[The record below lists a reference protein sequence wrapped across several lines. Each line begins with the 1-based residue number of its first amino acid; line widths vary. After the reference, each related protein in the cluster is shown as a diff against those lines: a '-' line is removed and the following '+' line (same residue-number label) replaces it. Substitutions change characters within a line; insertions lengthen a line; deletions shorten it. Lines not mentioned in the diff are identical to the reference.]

1 MPCFFRVASRQ
12 GISHNQLDIC
22 ESDGGWYD
30 HRHDFFPVAV
40 DGEIA
45 DDRNREASGG
55 RLKWTALARGRH
67 MARRYVE
74 LKGSRRKAPDDSV
87 RRRDVDPRERIDVTI
102 TLKGPQLPSPA
113 QMPKR
118 PLSRRQID
126 RKFGVRPAVI
136 RKVEDILRTL
146 RLRIDD
152 IKQGGRSLRVS
163 GTAAAMMAA
172 FRAEL
177 GVYELR
183 GLGEIRARQGVLMI
197 PRVLQGIVTG
207 IEGLDQRPM
216 AFRQAAAPTRR
227 VSASLPAAG
236 RGPDGT
242 LTPADVIELYNF
254 PPGEGAGQT
263 IVIAEFGAPVNNG
276 KLMPP
281 AYIASDLAAFCKRH
295 RLPKPRIKTTA
306 IGIKP
311 LNKRQYQVAIRRLP
325 KRLQGILYRETAET
339 MMDVELIAGLCP
351 RADIQVCFSNW
362 TQKGW
367 IDFLDELTARD
378 SGKPVTVSI
387 SYGLAEEARDWSDGA
402 LTSVNHRLQIAAM
415 MGINIC
421 VSAGDD
427 GVVCGQSHGRAHVLF
442 PASSPFTLSVGGTM
456 LRSGFSGAVDE
467 VVWWEKSGHPTAD
480 GGGTTGGGVSVL
492 NRRPPWQKVRI
503 ASLDPRAEGGR
514 VVPDVAALAGPPFFD
529 VVIAGERVPGAGTS
543 ASAPLWAAL
552 IARISAQL
560 PAAKRRRFLVP
571 LLYGST
577 VARTGFRDIVTGN
590 NGPGRRRGY
599 HAGPG
604 FDAVS
609 GLGVPDGKS
618 LLAALGRI

>member
-1 MPCFFRVASRQ
+1 
-12 GISHNQLDIC
+12 
-22 ESDGGWYD
+22 
-30 HRHDFFPVAV
+30 
-40 DGEIA
+40 
-45 DDRNREASGG
+45 
-55 RLKWTALARGRH
+55 

-74 LKGSRRKAPDDSV
+74 LKGSRRKAPEDSV
-87 RRRDVDPRERIDVTI
+87 RRGDVDPRARIDVTI
-102 TLKGPQLPSPA
+102 TLKGPELPSPG
-113 QMPKR
+113 QLPKR
-118 PLSRRQID
+118 PLSRREID
-126 RKFGVRPAVI
+126 RKFGVRPAII
-136 RKVEDILRTL
+136 RKVEEILRTL

-152 IKQGGRSLRVS
+152 VRQGGRSLRVS

-183 GLGEIRARQGVLMI
+183 GLGEIRARKGILMI
-197 PRVLQGIVTG
+197 PRALQGVVTG

-216 AFRQAAAPTRR
+216 AFRQAAPATRG
-227 VSASLPAAG
+227 AATALPVAG
-236 RGPDGT
+236 SGPDGT
-242 LTPADVIELYNF
+242 LTPSDVLKLYNF
-254 PPGEGAGQT
+254 PPGDGAGQT

-295 RLPKPRIKTTA
+295 RLRKPKIKMTA

-311 LNKRQYQVAIRRLP
+311 LNERQYHAASRRLP
-325 KRLQGILYRETAET
+325 KPLQDLLYRETAET

-351 RADIQVCFSNW
+351 KADIHVCFSSW

-367 IDFLDELTARD
+367 IDFLDELTALD
-378 SGKPVTVSI
+378 TGKPITVSI

-427 GVVCGQSHGRAHVLF
+427 GVICGQSRGRVHVEF
-442 PASSPFTLSVGGTM
+442 PASSPFTLSIGGTM
-456 LRSGFSGAVDE
+456 LRSGFSGAPDE
-467 VVWWEKSGHPTAD
+467 VVWWEEPGRPTD
-480 GGGTTGGGVSVL
+480 NGGGATGGGVSVL

-503 ASLDPRAEGGR
+503 ASLDPRADGGR

-529 VVIAGERVPGAGTS
+529 VVIAGEPAPGAGTS
-543 ASAPLWAAL
+543 ASAPVWAAL

-571 LLYGST
+571 LLYRSA
-577 VARTGFRDIVTGN
+577 VAKAGFRDIVTGS

-609 GLGVPDGKS
+609 GLGVPDGKR
-618 LLAALGRI
+618 LLAALARV